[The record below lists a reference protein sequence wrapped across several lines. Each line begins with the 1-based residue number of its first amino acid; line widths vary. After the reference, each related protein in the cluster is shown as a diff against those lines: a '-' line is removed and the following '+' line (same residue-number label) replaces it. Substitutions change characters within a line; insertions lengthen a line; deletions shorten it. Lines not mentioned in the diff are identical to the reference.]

1 MRWPDGP
8 RMKYIRDVHACVS
21 IAGNGQNHW
30 GGFVV
35 GGSFGHD
42 LSKILKFD
50 SNKWIKVGSSLLESS
65 HDHVFT
71 AANSPEYILHSVER
85 QDNGSFWKIKA
96 ISCLTH
102 FYSWTLV
109 GNLTRDQHC
118 LTSLNRNQKNIPM
131 RVWLYSLTIK

>member
-1 MRWPDGP
+1 
-8 RMKYIRDVHACVS
+8 MKYIGDVHTCVS
-21 IAGNGQNHW
+21 IAGNEQNHG

-35 GGSFGHD
+35 GESFGND
-42 LSKILKFD
+42 LSKILKFE
-50 SNKWIKVGSSLLESS
+50 SNKWIKVGSSLLESL

-71 AANSPEYILHSVER
+71 AANSPEYILHSVGGR
-85 QDNGSFWKIKA
+85 DNGSFWKIKA

-118 LTSLNRNQKNIPM
+118 LTSLNINQKNIPM
-131 RVWLYSLTIK
+131 RV